1 MFRDLPRPVLGLWI
15 AVVVAL
21 VLGLASLAQRS
32 QETRG
37 GILVQPLL
45 KTVPA
50 DLADLRG
57 L

>member
-1 MFRDLPRPVLGLWI
+1 MFRDLPRPVLALWI

-32 QETRG
+32 QDEG
-37 GILVQPLL
+37 GVLVQPLL
-45 KTVPA
+45 KTVPV
-50 DLADLRG
+50 DLADMRG

>member
-1 MFRDLPRPVLGLWI
+1 MFRDVSRPVLALWI

-37 GILVQPLL
+37 GVLVQPLL
-45 KTVPA
+45 KTVPVEFA
-50 DLADLRG
+50 DMRG